1 MCDTCGCNVT
11 PGNAH
16 LVTGNGPYAHTADG
30 QASVEVLSNLLG
42 ENNHQAG
49 HNRQHFAAH
58 GVLAIN
64 LMSSPGAGK
73 TSLLEAT
80 IDALGDE
87 VRIAVIEGD
96 LETEND
102 AERIRAHGVPAVQ
115 IATGSACHLDAH
127 LVHDALHELDLEQ
140 IDLLFIENVGNLVCP
155 ASFDLGQHRHV
166 ALLSVPEGDD
176 KPAKYPVMFRTA
188 ELVLLTKT
196 DLLPVLTDFS
206 PERAERYLR
215 QLASEVPFLHTAA
228 RGEGVGIGA
237 WLDWLRA
244 ELVQTKARATEEPG
258 LHPDHHHHHH
268 HHHHPHHP
276 HHSHH
281 PGQMHQGAHHHS
293 HGHSHHG

>member
-1 MCDTCGCNVT
+1 MCDTCGCNIT

-16 LVTGNGPYAHTADG
+16 LVSPEGRHAHTSDG
-30 QASVEVLSNLLG
+30 QASVEVLQNLLTA
-42 ENNHQAG
+42 NDHQAL
-49 HNRQHFAAH
+49 HNRQHFNAH

-80 IDALGDE
+80 IDALGDD

-102 AERIRAHGVPAVQ
+102 AERIRARGVPAIQ

-127 LVHDALHELDLEQ
+127 LVHDALHRLDLTQ

-155 ASFDLGQHRHV
+155 ASFDLGQHRNA

-188 ELVLLTKT
+188 DLVVLTKT
-196 DLLPVLTDFS
+196 DLLPVLDDFS
-206 PERAERYLR
+206 PTRAERHLR
-215 QLASEVPFLHTAA
+215 ALATEAPFIHASS
-228 RGEGVGIGA
+228 RGKAPAIEA
-237 WLDWLRA
+237 WLDWIRA
-244 ELVQTKARATEEPG
+244 ELGAAESRTRAAAEAAGDAHEPHQD
-258 LHPDHHHHHH
+258 HPDRHASGHHHAHHHAHHHHA
-268 HHHHPHHP
+268 
-276 HHSHH
+276 
-281 PGQMHQGAHHHS
+281 HQR
-293 HGHSHHG
+293 